1 MACPLRNSTFLVAIR
16 PYYTLYYLGEALAYS
31 GQLPG
36 RPAVRVNS
44 ILGLGWLRRE
54 Y

>member
-1 MACPLRNSTFLVAIR
+1 MACPLHNSTFLVAIR
-16 PYYTLYYLGEALAYS
+16 PYYTLYYLKKALAYS
-31 GQLPG
+31 GQLPR
-36 RPAVRVNS
+36 RPAFRVKS